1 MADEPARMGA
11 DYLGVALVI
20 VATTVWTRAA
30 EIDGRHAVADNP
42 WIWGLFGGAWTAAC
56 RFLWGFGVP
65 GLAVAQLVVVLG
77 MAAAVT
83 VQERRRAREI

>member
-1 MADEPARMGA
+1 MGA
-11 DYLGVALVI
+11 DYLGIALVI

-30 EIDGRHAVADNP
+30 EIDGRHAVADHP

-65 GLAVAQLVVVLG
+65 ALAMGQLVIVLC

>member
-1 MADEPARMGA
+1 MGV
-11 DYLGVALVI
+11 DYLGIVLVM

-30 EIDGRHAVADNP
+30 EIDGRHAVADHP

-65 GLAVAQLVVVLG
+65 AIALSQVVVVLC
-77 MAAAVT
+77 MAAAIT
-83 VQERRRAREI
+83 ARDLRRAKEN

>member
-1 MADEPARMGA
+1 MGA
-11 DYLGVALVI
+11 DYVGIALVI

-42 WIWGLFGGAWTAAC
+42 RIWGLFGGAWTAAC
-56 RFLWGFGVP
+56 RFLGGFGVP
-65 GLAVAQLVVVLG
+65 ALAVGQLVVVLS

>member
-1 MADEPARMGA
+1 MGV
-11 DYLGVALVI
+11 DYLGTALVI

-30 EIDGRHAVADNP
+30 EIDGRHAVADHP

-56 RFLWGFGVP
+56 RFLWGFSVP
-65 GLAVAQLVVVLG
+65 ALAVGQLVVVLC

>member
-1 MADEPARMGA
+1 MSA
-11 DYLGVALVI
+11 DYLGIALVI

-30 EIDGRHAVADNP
+30 EIDGRHALANHP
-42 WIWGLFGGAWTAAC
+42 WISGLFGGAWTAAW

-65 GLAVAQLVVVLG
+65 GLAVGQLVVVLC

-83 VQERRRAREI
+83 VKELRRAREI